1 MENIIEK
8 IKKLIRHQESAEKI
22 GSLNEANA
30 FASKI
35 QKMLNE
41 HNLSMKDITIEELE
55 EKIIQD
61 FMSCRV
67 PSVSKTL
74 GYFVMYPIA
83 KYNYCRIYLA
93 GDNMCIVGTKENIE
107 VCKYIYDF
115 CLNNFVRIGK
125 DEFKK
130 ENPQIGLDTYLRTFL
145 QGAAS
150 GLELKFKNERK
161 LQEIENLIESG
172 VSMSQVENSTSSLTL
187 VIQKNDKAV
196 ANYVENNMSTKK
208 GRSKS
213 IKKDSTYFKGV
224 QAGQNIKINKVIS

>member
-8 IKKLIRHQESAEKI
+8 IKKLIKHQQSAEKI

-41 HNLSMKDITIEELE
+41 YNLSMKDITLEELE

-130 ENPQIGLDTYLRTFL
+130 ENLQIGVDTYLRNFL
-145 QGAAS
+145 QGAAT

-161 LQEIENLIESG
+161 LQETENLIESG
-172 VSMSQVENSTSSLTL
+172 VSMSQVENSTSCLSL

-213 IKKDSTYFKGV
+213 IKKDGTFLKGV
-224 QAGQNIKINKVIS
+224 QAGQNIKINKAIS